1 MGLPTINITFAKKA
15 STLITRSSRGIVAL
29 ILKDT
34 TVSGPTTKFYEPNQA
49 ISSTDWSEKNI
60 DYIKKAFLG
69 GPSLV
74 ICERVGSGDNL
85 ALVDALERLRFKAF
99 NYLAMPEAESA
110 DNTAISGWIDERR
123 QENKTYKAVLANTD
137 ADDKAIINFTTSDIK
152 VGSKTYSTAEYTARI
167 AGILAGLPLNRSAT
181 YYVLSEV
188 ESITE
193 SETPSEDIEN
203 GELILINDGQKIKI
217 ARAVNSLQT
226 VAATESEDLKKIK
239 IVEAVDLIK
248 EDIKSTF
255 EDNYVGKVANSYDNK
270 VLFCAA
276 VNRYFKD
283 LQSEGVLD
291 ELHDNKVE
299 VDIEA
304 QREFLHGKGIDVS
317 EMTDEEIKVANTGS
331 NVFITGSIQIQDAM
345 EDLDLKIYM

>member
-1 MGLPTINITFAKKA
+1 MGLPKINITFAKKA

-29 ILKDT
+29 ILEDT
-34 TVSGPTTKFYEPNQA
+34 TVSGATTKVYEPNQE
-49 ISSTDWSEKNI
+49 ILVTDWSEKNI

-74 ICERVGSGDNL
+74 ICERVGSETL
-85 ALVDALERLRFKAF
+85 SLVDALERLRFKAF
-99 NYLAMPEAESA
+99 NYLAMPESGVS
-110 DNTAISGWIDERR
+110 DYTAITSWIVERR
-123 QENKTYKAVLANTD
+123 KENKTYKAVLANAD
-137 ADDKAIINFTTSDIK
+137 ADNKAIINFTTSDIK
-152 VGSKTYSTAEYTARI
+152 VGATTYSAGEYTARI

-181 YYVLSEV
+181 YCVLSEV

-193 SETPSEDIEN
+193 SDNPSEDIEL
-203 GELILINDGQKIKI
+203 GKLLLINDGSKIKI
-217 ARAVNSLQT
+217 ARAVNSMQT
-226 VAATESEDLKKIK
+226 VSETESEDLKKIK

-283 LQSEGVLD
+283 LQGEGVLD
-291 ELHDNKVE
+291 EQNDNKIE
-299 VDIEA
+299 VDTEG
-304 QREFLHGKGIDVS
+304 QRAYLHEKGVDVS
-317 EMTDEEIKVANTGS
+317 EMTEEEIKVANIGS
-331 NVFITGSIQIQDAM
+331 NVFVTGNVQIQDAM
-345 EDLDLKIYM
+345 EDLELKLYM